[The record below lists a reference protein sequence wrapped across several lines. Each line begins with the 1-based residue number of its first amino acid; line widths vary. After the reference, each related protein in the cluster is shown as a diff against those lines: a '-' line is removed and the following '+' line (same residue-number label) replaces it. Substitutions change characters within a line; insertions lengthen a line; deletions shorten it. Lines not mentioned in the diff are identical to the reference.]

1 MAQNAHLDHK
11 EALDLIAQRI
21 KRFLRVRPEGD
32 WADEAELDALR
43 TRLLH
48 RCLADTGADA
58 VCHEDDLSVVGL
70 DVLPALL
77 IGLDRRVLLL
87 EVIHVGVGADGV
99 VGVPDDLLVLA
110 GLAGADGP
118 VIRVDVVLA
127 HLGQLDGLDHLAD
140 GGVGANQ
147 NGMTIFLR
155 QIEGQVGQIGV
166 LLHARRCKN
175 DGAVIAVAAA
185 AGQLPVVALALED
198 VAQAGADTH
207 DVRDDRRDVV
217 TAEVRDAF
225 LLQGEAGAGGSGQR
239 TRAAAG
245 RAEEHVDAGK
255 LGLRLDELTADLLHA
270 PGHILQNLR
279 LRGDGIAAE
288 ETASSAKTGL
298 CKGLIAFHQYF
309 SHCFVTSLSFQNFD
323 RVVRAHS
330 VAAAA
335 GDALF
340 FIDLHGFIALLAKL
354 TGRRERLDRA
364 HAHAQ
369 VAALTPLGVQ
379 LDFFHRW
386 INPPA

>member
-1 MAQNAHLDHK
+1 MRERVKSIVLAMLFVLMIVLLYVSLTLGIESEEGLLARIFGVSTATEEVVLQPRSAAELRVLAICTPDGVRMPENSTEKLEMQNALSAVYS
-11 EALDLIAQRI
+11 EAVGSAGEAQVITGRQYLDLIKSPAVYLGYDTELPM
-21 KRFLRVRPEGD
+21 FL
-32 WADEAELDALR
+32 LR
-43 TRLLH
+43 TWVGFDAGERESRLY
-48 RCLADTGADA
+48 
-58 VCHEDDLSVVGL
+58 S
-70 DVLPALL
+70 LL
-77 IGLDRRVLLL
+77 IAVRED
-87 EVIHVGVGADGV
+87 EVV
-99 VGVPDDLLVLA
+99 VAWYDTA
-110 GLAGADGP
+110 AEEY
-118 VIRVDVVLA
+118 R
-127 HLGQLDGLDHLAD
+127 
-140 GGVGANQ
+140 
-147 NGMTIFLR
+147 M
-155 QIEGQVGQIGV
+155 
-166 LLHARRCKN
+166 
-175 DGAVIAVAAA
+175 AVTAAA